1 MDYLKKIFNDKQFE
15 VVLFSSTAIALYGYD
30 QGMMS
35 LINTNYD
42 YLDTM
47 GIGKEDPLVGVIVS
61 VYYLGCAVG
70 AVLASYLGDIRG
82 RKPSI
87 FACLAVTAVG
97 NLLMFVAGLAFKDG
111 AMTLMFIGRIIMG
124 LGVGGIDAV
133 IPVYSSELNE
143 EGGRGKALAQEFQA
157 NIFGLNMA
165 FAINLAVTHGL
176 GKENQWAW
184 RIPIIAMQVY
194 PVLLLSFIYRLPESP
209 RWFIF
214 HDREDDA
221 RVALTE
227 VYGEGEADGKVEELK
242 KAHDEETAHHIGYSD
257 MIFPNGQQFHETMIT
272 VMGQVNQALTGYGAI
287 SVYGP
292 QIFGLLGFDV
302 DTAEYLT
309 QGNYISYFFLMTFAW
324 LLIERVGRRFLM
336 VTGAFGIAVCFI
348 ILTVMGGLAMHCHE
362 LGIPNKAVSIPGSV
376 VLYVATGLFGIGWL
390 AEVWLIPTEIFPST
404 SRAQGSAI
412 SVIIWGLAN
421 FAVTLL
427 TPIGFNNLNYWLFLI
442 LAVTNLFAGWW
453 TWVRTRNL
461 IFVIC
466 GLSLIIHQAYS
477 PETGG
482 RSFEANQAFFSDSKE
497 HNTWL
502 VTRVNKGE
510 FRHLPREKEGDGVDE
525 RQPLL
530 SADGA

>member
-1 MDYLKKIFNDKQFE
+1 MDYIKHVVGDKKSE

-47 GIGKEDPLVGVIVS
+47 GIGEDNPLVGVIVS

-70 AVLASYLGDIRG
+70 AVLASYLGDKRG
-82 RKPSI
+82 RKVSI
-87 FACLAVTAVG
+87 FACLATTALG
-97 NLLMFVAGLAFKDG
+97 NILMFIAGLGFSKG
-111 AMTLMFIGRIIMG
+111 AMTLMFLGRIIMG

-143 EGGRGKALAQEFQA
+143 EGGRGKALAQEFQS

-165 FAINLAVTHGL
+165 FAINLGVTNAL

-214 HDREDDA
+214 HDREEDA
-221 RVALTE
+221 RAAL
-227 VYGEGEADGKVEELK
+227 VDIDGEDQADEKVEELK
-242 KAHDEETAHHIGYSD
+242 KAHEEESSHSIGYND
-257 MIFPNGQQFHETMIT
+257 MIFPGGQQFHETMVT
-272 VMGQVNQALTGYGAI
+272 VMGQINQALTGYGAI

-292 QIFGLLGFDV
+292 QILELLGFD
-302 DTAEYLT
+302 TSMAEYLT

-324 LLIERVGRRFLM
+324 LLIDRVGRRFLM
-336 VTGAFGIAVCFI
+336 VTGAFGIAICFI
-348 ILTVMGGLAMHCHE
+348 ILTVFGGLASNCKE
-362 LGIPNKAVSIPGSV
+362 LGIPNLAVSIPGSV
-376 VLYVATGLFGIGWL
+376 TLFVATGLFGIGWL
-390 AEVWLIPTEIFPST
+390 AQVWLIPTEIYPST

-427 TPIGFNNLNYWLFLI
+427 TPIVFNNLHYWLFLVF
-442 LAVTNLFAGWW
+442 AVTNLFAGWW
-453 TWVRTRNL
+453 TW
-461 IFVIC
+461 
-466 GLSLIIHQAYS
+466 AYS

-482 RSFEANQAFFSDSKE
+482 RSFEANQQFFADSKE
-497 HNTWL
+497 QGTWL
-502 VTRVNKGE
+502 VSRVNDGE
-510 FRHLPREKEGDGVDE
+510 FRHLPRGKEGDGVEGE

-530 SADGA
+530 AVDGA

>member
-1 MDYLKKIFNDKQFE
+1 MSFVKKYLGDKKTE
-15 VVLFSSTAIALYGYD
+15 VVIFSSTAIALYGYD

-47 GIGKEDPLVGVIVS
+47 GISEESPLVGIIVS

-70 AVLASYLGDIRG
+70 AVLASYLGDARG

-87 FACLAVTAVG
+87 FACLAVTALG
-97 NLLMFVAGLAFKDG
+97 NLLMFVAGLGFSQG
-111 AMTLMFIGRIIMG
+111 ALTLMFVGRIVMG

-143 EGGRGKALAQEFQA
+143 EGGRGKALAQEFQS

-176 GKENQWAW
+176 CKTNQWAW

-194 PVLLLSFIYRLPESP
+194 PVLLMSFISRLPESP
-209 RWFIF
+209 RFWIF

-221 RVALTE
+221 RVSLVE
-227 VYGEGEADGKVEELK
+227 IYGEDEASAKLDELK
-242 KAHDEETAHHIGYSD
+242 EAAKEESAVSIGYGD
-257 MIFPNGQQFHETMIT
+257 MLLPNGQQFHETMIT

-292 QIFGLLGFDV
+292 QIFELLGFDV
-302 DTAEYLT
+302 TTAEFLT

-324 LLIERVGRRFLM
+324 LLIDRVGRRYLM
-336 VTGAFGIAVCFI
+336 VTGAFGIAICFV
-348 ILTVMGGLAMHCHE
+348 ILTVFGGLAMNSQE
-362 LGIPNKAVSIPGSV
+362 LGLPNMAVSVPGSII
-376 VLYVATGLFGIGWL
+376 LYVATGLFGIGWL
-390 AEVWLIPTEIFPST
+390 TQIWLIPTEIYPST
-404 SRAQGSAI
+404 SRAQGSAV
-412 SVIIWGLAN
+412 SVIAWGLCN
-421 FAVTLL
+421 FVVTLL
-427 TPIGFNNLNYWLFLI
+427 TPIGFNNLRYWIFLI
-442 LAVTNLFAGWW
+442 LAGTNLFAGLW
-453 TWVRTRNL
+453 TW
-461 IFVIC
+461 
-466 GLSLIIHQAYS
+466 AYS

-482 RSFEANQAFFSDSKE
+482 RSFEDNQKFFTECKE

-502 VTRVNKGE
+502 VPRVNDGE
-510 FRHLPREKEGDGVDE
+510 YRHLPRGKEGDGLSGE

-530 SADGA
+530 AADGA